1 MSKTVERPMYEELA
15 DTPWITRNRELNDYS
30 YNNMLNALDNLN
42 RFTDRDLNQYQTV
55 ADQYTQSMWNDL
67 NRGYQQDVNN
77 NIARE
82 RNRLGTTGASS
93 SLYNTNTLQNNY
105 NDQAARLAS
114 QTASQYQNL
123 INNEYN
129 RRLSNTN
136 LYNSLFTTS
145 GDTTQSND
153 INNWK
158 IRNINKDRQWLNDV
172 DKNNNTGWNWFA
184 NVNKGTLEGFSEG
197 MKTGNI
203 WGGVAGAIAGGI
215 GNSGTNQNTGNSS
228 VNSNS
233 SINWNNIAN
242 GINQIKNWW
251 NTRNVNGTDY
261 NSFINNNNY
270 LGSSG
275 IGNYGLSTSDL
286 QDILPNGG
294 RFSWQ

>member
-42 RFTDRDLNQYQTV
+42 RFTDSDLNQYQTV

-67 NRGYQQDVNN
+67 NRGYQQAVNN

-82 RNRLGTTGASS
+82 QNRLGTTGASS

-136 LYNSLFTTS
+136 LYNSLFNTS
-145 GDTTQSND
+145 GNITQSND
-153 INNWK
+153 IANWQ
-158 IRNINKDRQWLNDV
+158 IRNTNKDRQWLNDV
-172 DKNNNTGWNWFA
+172 DENNNTGWNWFA
-184 NVNKGTLEGFSEG
+184 NVNKGALEGFSEG

-203 WGGVAGAIAGGI
+203 WGGVAGAIAGGV

-233 SINWNNIAN
+233 SLFSNL
-242 GINQIKNWW
+242 GNQLSNWW
-251 NTRNVNGTDY
+251 NTRNVSGTDY
-261 NSFINNNNY
+261 NSFMNNNNY

>member
-1 MSKTVERPMYEELA
+1 MSKTVERPMYEELS

-30 YNNMLNALDNLN
+30 YNNMLNALNNLN
-42 RFTDRDLNQYQTV
+42 RFADSDLNQYQTV

-67 NRGYQQDVNN
+67 NRGYQQAVNN

-82 RNRLGTTGASS
+82 QNRLGTTGASS

-136 LYNSLFTTS
+136 LYNNLFNTS
-145 GDTTQSND
+145 GNITQSND
-153 INNWK
+153 IANWQ
-158 IRNINKDRQWLNDV
+158 IRNTNKDRQWLNDV
-172 DKNNNTGWNWFA
+172 DENNNTGWNWFA
-184 NVNKGTLEGFSEG
+184 NVNQGALQGFSEG
-197 MKTGNI
+197 MKTGNP
-203 WGGVAGAIAGGI
+203 WVGLGGAIAGSI
-215 GNSGTNQNTGNSS
+215 GASGTNQNTGNSS

-233 SINWNNIAN
+233 SLFSNI
-242 GINQIKNWW
+242 GSLGNQISNWW

>member
-67 NRGYQQDVNN
+67 NRGYQQAVNN

-82 RNRLGTTGASS
+82 QNRLGTTGASS
-93 SLYNTNTLQNNY
+93 GLYNTNTLQNNY

-136 LYNSLFTTS
+136 LYNSLFNTS
-145 GDTTQSND
+145 GNITQSND
-153 INNWK
+153 IANWQ
-158 IRNINKDRQWLNDV
+158 IRNTNKDRQWLNDV

-184 NVNKGTLEGFSEG
+184 NVNKGALEGFSEG
-197 MKTGNI
+197 MKTGNP
-203 WGGVAGAIAGGI
+203 WVGLGGAIAGSVGA
-215 GNSGTNQNTGNSS
+215 SGTNQNTGNSS
-228 VNSNS
+228 LFSNICS
-233 SINWNNIAN
+233 LV
-242 GINQIKNWW
+242 NQIYNWW

-261 NSFINNNNY
+261 NSY
-270 LGSSG
+270 LHHLT
-275 IGNYGLSTSDL
+275 IVYLC
-286 QDILPNGG
+286 
-294 RFSWQ
+294 

>member
-67 NRGYQQDVNN
+67 NRGYQQAVNN

-82 RNRLGTTGASS
+82 QNRLGTTGASS
-93 SLYNTNTLQNNY
+93 GLYNTNTLQNNY

-136 LYNSLFTTS
+136 LYNSLFNTS
-145 GDTTQSND
+145 GNVTQSND
-153 INNWK
+153 IANWQ
-158 IRNINKDRQWLNDV
+158 IRNTNKDRQWLNDV

-184 NVNKGTLEGFSEG
+184 NVNKGALEGFSEG

-203 WGGVAGAIAGGI
+203 WGGVAGAIAGGV

-233 SINWNNIAN
+233 SLFSNL
-242 GINQIKNWW
+242 GNQLSNWW

-261 NSFINNNNY
+261 NSFMNNNNY

>member
-67 NRGYQQDVNN
+67 NRGYQQAVNN

-82 RNRLGTTGASS
+82 QNRLGTTGASS

-114 QTASQYQNL
+114 QTAAQYQNL

-136 LYNSLFTTS
+136 LYNSLFNTS
-145 GDTTQSND
+145 GNITQAND
-153 INNWK
+153 IANWQ
-158 IRNINKDRQWLNDV
+158 IRNTNKDRQWLNDV

-184 NVNKGTLEGFSEG
+184 NVNKGALEGFSEG

-203 WGGVAGAIAGGI
+203 WGGVAGAIAGGV

-233 SINWNNIAN
+233 SLFSNL
-242 GINQIKNWW
+242 GNQLSNWW

-261 NSFINNNNY
+261 NSFMNNNNY

-286 QDILPNGG
+286 QDILPNSG

>member
-30 YNNMLNALDNLN
+30 YNNMLNALNNLN

-67 NRGYQQDVNN
+67 NRGYQQAVNN

-82 RNRLGTTGASS
+82 KNRLGTTGASS
-93 SLYNTNTLQNNY
+93 GLYNTNTLQNNY

-136 LYNSLFTTS
+136 LYNSLFNTS
-145 GDTTQSND
+145 GNITQSND
-153 INNWK
+153 IANWQ
-158 IRNINKDRQWLNDV
+158 IRNTNKDRQWLNDV
-172 DKNNNTGWNWFA
+172 DENNNTGWNWFA
-184 NVNKGTLEGFSEG
+184 NINKGALEGFSEG
-197 MKTGNI
+197 MKTGNP
-203 WGGVAGAIAGGI
+203 WVGLGGAIAGSVGA
-215 GNSGTNQNTGNSS
+215 SGTNQNTGNSS

-233 SINWNNIAN
+233 SLWSNL
-242 GINQIKNWW
+242 GNQLSNWW

-261 NSFINNNNY
+261 NSFMNNNNY

>member
-15 DTPWITRNRELNDYS
+15 DTPWITRNRELNESS
-30 YNNMLNALDNLN
+30 YNNMLNALNNLN
-42 RFTDRDLNQYQTV
+42 RFTDRDLNQYQTI

-67 NRGYQQDVNN
+67 NRGYQQAVNN

-82 RNRLGTTGASS
+82 QNRLGTTGASS
-93 SLYNTNTLQNNY
+93 GLYNTNTLQNNY

-114 QTASQYQNL
+114 QTAAQYQNL

-136 LYNSLFTTS
+136 LYNSLFNNS
-145 GDTTQSND
+145 GNITQSND
-153 INNWK
+153 IANWQ
-158 IRNINKDRQWLNDV
+158 IRNTNKDRQWLNDV
-172 DKNNNTGWNWFA
+172 DKNNNTGWNLVSNIA
-184 NVNKGTLEGFSEG
+184 QGALEGFSEG

-203 WGGVAGAIAGGI
+203 WGGVAGAVTGAVAG
-215 GNSGTNQNTGNSS
+215 SGTTQNTGNSS
-228 VNSNS
+228 ANSGTSLFSNL
-233 SINWNNIAN
+233 
-242 GINQIKNWW
+242 GNQLSNWW
-251 NTRNVNGTDY
+251 NTRGVNGTDY
-261 NSFINNNNY
+261 NSFMNNNNY

>member
-42 RFTDRDLNQYQTV
+42 RFTDSDLNQYQTV

-67 NRGYQQDVNN
+67 NRGYQQAVND

-82 RNRLGTTGASS
+82 QNRLGTTGASS

-136 LYNSLFTTS
+136 LYNSLFNTS
-145 GDTTQSND
+145 GNITQSND
-153 INNWK
+153 IANWQ
-158 IRNINKDRQWLNDV
+158 IRNTNKDRQWLNDV
-172 DKNNNTGWNWFA
+172 DENNNTGWNWFA
-184 NVNKGTLEGFSEG
+184 NVNKGALEGFSEG

-203 WGGVAGAIAGGI
+203 WGGVAGAIAGGV

-233 SINWNNIAN
+233 SLFSNL
-242 GINQIKNWW
+242 GNQLSNWW
-251 NTRNVNGTDY
+251 NTRNVSGTDY
-261 NSFINNNNY
+261 NSFMNNNNY

>member
-15 DTPWITRNRELNDYS
+15 DTPWITRNRELNESS
-30 YNNMLNALDNLN
+30 YNNLLNSLDNLN

-67 NRGYQQDVNN
+67 NRGYQQAVNN

-82 RNRLGTTGASS
+82 QNRLGTTGASS

-114 QTASQYQNL
+114 QTAAQYQNL

-136 LYNSLFTTS
+136 LYNSLFNNS
-145 GDTTQSND
+145 GNITQSND
-153 INNWK
+153 IANWQ
-158 IRNINKDRQWLNDV
+158 IRNTNKDRQWLNDV

-184 NVNKGTLEGFSEG
+184 NVNKGALEGFSEG

-203 WGGVAGAIAGGI
+203 WGGIAGGIAGGI

-228 VNSNS
+228 ANSGTSLFSNL
-233 SINWNNIAN
+233 
-242 GINQIKNWW
+242 GNQLSNWW

-261 NSFINNNNY
+261 NTFLNNNNY

-275 IGNYGLSTSDL
+275 IGNYGLGTKNL
-286 QDILPNGG
+286 QDILNGG
-294 RFSWQ
+294 KFSWQQ

>member
-15 DTPWITRNRELNDYS
+15 DTPWITRNRELNESS
-30 YNNMLNALDNLN
+30 YNNLLNSLDNLN

-67 NRGYQQDVNN
+67 NRGYQQAVNN

-82 RNRLGTTGASS
+82 QNRLGTTGASS

-114 QTASQYQNL
+114 QTAAQYQNL

-136 LYNSLFTTS
+136 LYNSLFNTS
-145 GDTTQSND
+145 GNTTQSND
-153 INNWK
+153 IANWQ
-158 IRNINKDRQWLNDV
+158 IRNTNKDRQWLNDV

-184 NVNKGTLEGFSEG
+184 NVNKGALEGFSEG

-203 WGGVAGAIAGGI
+203 WGGIAGGIAGGI

-228 VNSNS
+228 ANSNNS
-233 SINWNNIAN
+233 LFSNI
-242 GINQIKNWW
+242 GSLGNQISNWW
-251 NTRNVNGTDY
+251 NTRNVNG
-261 NSFINNNNY
+261 
-270 LGSSG
+270 
-275 IGNYGLSTSDL
+275 TSDL

>member
-67 NRGYQQDVNN
+67 NRGYQQAVNN
-77 NIARE
+77 NIVRE
-82 RNRLGTTGASS
+82 QNRLGTTGASS

-136 LYNSLFTTS
+136 LYNSLFNTS
-145 GDTTQSND
+145 GNITQSND
-153 INNWK
+153 IANWQ
-158 IRNINKDRQWLNDV
+158 IRNTNKDRQWLNDV
-172 DKNNNTGWNWFA
+172 DENNNTGWNWFA
-184 NVNKGTLEGFSEG
+184 NVNKGALEGFSEG
-197 MKTGNI
+197 MKTGNP
-203 WGGVAGAIAGGI
+203 WVGLGGAIAGSVGA
-215 GNSGTNQNTGNSS
+215 SGTNQNTGNSS

-233 SINWNNIAN
+233 SLFSNL
-242 GINQIKNWW
+242 GNQLSNWW
-251 NTRNVNGTDY
+251 NTRNVSGTDY
-261 NSFINNNNY
+261 NSFMNNNNY

>member
-67 NRGYQQDVNN
+67 NRGYQQAVNN

-82 RNRLGTTGASS
+82 QNRLGTTGASS

-136 LYNSLFTTS
+136 LYNSLFNAS
-145 GDTTQSND
+145 GNITQSND
-153 INNWK
+153 IANWQ
-158 IRNINKDRQWLNDV
+158 IRNTNKDRQWLNDV

-184 NVNKGTLEGFSEG
+184 NVNKGALEGFSEG
-197 MKTGNI
+197 MKTGNP
-203 WGGVAGAIAGGI
+203 WVGLGGAIAGSVGA
-215 GNSGTNQNTGNSS
+215 SGTNQNTGNSS
-228 VNSNS
+228 ANSNNS
-233 SINWNNIAN
+233 LFSNI
-242 GINQIKNWW
+242 GSLGNQLSNWW

-261 NSFINNNNY
+261 NSFMNNNNY

>member
-67 NRGYQQDVNN
+67 NRGYQQAVNN

-82 RNRLGTTGASS
+82 QNRLGTTGASS

-136 LYNSLFTTS
+136 LYNNLFNTS

-153 INNWK
+153 IANWK
-158 IRNINKDRQWLNDV
+158 IRNTNKDRQWLNDV
-172 DKNNNTGWNWFA
+172 DKNNNTGWNLFA
-184 NVNKGTLEGFSEG
+184 NINKGALEGFSEG

-203 WGGVAGAIAGGI
+203 WGGIAGAVAGGI
-215 GNSGTNQNTGNSS
+215 GNSGTTQNTGNSS
-228 VNSNS
+228 ANTNNSFLS
-233 SINWNNIAN
+233 NI
-242 GINQIKNWW
+242 GSLGNQISNWW

-261 NSFINNNNY
+261 NSFMNNNNY

>member
-15 DTPWITRNRELNDYS
+15 DTPWITRNRELNTYS
-30 YNNMLNALDNLN
+30 YNDLLNSLDNLN

-67 NRGYQQDVNN
+67 NRGYQQAVNN

-82 RNRLGTTGASS
+82 QNRLGTTGASS

-136 LYNSLFTTS
+136 LYNNLFNTS
-145 GDTTQSND
+145 GNITQSND
-153 INNWK
+153 IANWQ
-158 IRNINKDRQWLNDV
+158 IRNTNKDRQWLNDV
-172 DKNNNTGWNWFA
+172 DENNNSGWNWFA
-184 NVNKGTLEGFSEG
+184 NINKGSLEGFSEG

-203 WGGVAGAIAGGI
+203 WGGIAGGIAGGI

-233 SINWNNIAN
+233 PLFSSLNSL
-242 GINQIKNWW
+242 GNQISNWW
-251 NTRNVNGTDY
+251 NTRNINGPDY
-261 NSFINNNNY
+261 NSFMNNNNY

-275 IGNYGLSTSDL
+275 IGSYGLSTSDL